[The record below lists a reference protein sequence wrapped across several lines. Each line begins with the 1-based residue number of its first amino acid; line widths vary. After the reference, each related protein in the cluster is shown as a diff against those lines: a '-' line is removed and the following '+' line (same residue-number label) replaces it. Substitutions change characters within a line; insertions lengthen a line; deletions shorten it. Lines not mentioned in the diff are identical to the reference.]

1 MEVSGGAG
9 VPEKPRRRLLRSA
22 VLCPRSSPPQPD
34 HLPCSP
40 ALARTAFSDLENQIS
55 QRLKFSALG
64 SVGSPGRRGVAAS
77 RNWGTELG
85 SWPERLEVGL
95 EERDREPT
103 GSFFISASLS
113 CRVSDFC

>member
-34 HLPCSP
+34 RLPCSP

-55 QRLKFSALG
+55 QRLKLSALG

-85 SWPERLEVGL
+85 SWPEIGSGVGG
-95 EERDREPT
+95 ERQRT
-103 GSFFISASLS
+103 NRKLCHLCFFIMQGQ
-113 CRVSDFC
+113 